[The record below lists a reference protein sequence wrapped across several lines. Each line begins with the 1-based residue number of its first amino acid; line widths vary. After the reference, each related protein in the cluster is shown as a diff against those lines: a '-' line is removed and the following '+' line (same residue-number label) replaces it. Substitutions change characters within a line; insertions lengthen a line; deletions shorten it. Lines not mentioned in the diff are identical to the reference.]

1 MQRAGGGWVGD
12 NLVTMLL
19 ALASLCWRF
28 EFEKEVNIQEAN
40 KRENLVIILL
50 TAYAYTHLLWKS

>member
-40 KRENLVIILL
+40 KRESLVIILL
-50 TAYAYTHLLWKS
+50 TAYAYTYLLWKS